1 MAKDKKEKNNENKVI
16 TFTKEALLGSK
27 KYIFQKDI
35 LNTLLKDNNEYTFE
49 EVDKTIEDFKKT
61 EIKE

>member
-1 MAKDKKEKNNENKVI
+1 MTKDKKNETKEV

-35 LNTLLKDNNEYTFE
+35 LNTLLKDKKEYTFE
-49 EVDKTIEDFKKT
+49 EVDKTIDNFKKT
-61 EIKE
+61 KIKE